1 MSSLCTICDLQM
13 VIETCK
19 SCRIYCCKVCFQSHK
34 RWCNIFKDNNFHL
47 CNLHKNQVQAYCNN
61 CCELICAECRT
72 TQHIRHEISPM
83 KDAAKHIIGK
93 IPSISS
99 DINKKAGKLKKQ
111 IQHYAQENSI
121 GERLVPCIEEEE
133 RRLLTL
139 IAGVKVKVITQ
150 IENFEAF
157 QQSNKDLLQIVDEM
171 TAMLHNLWKEEFCIM
186 FLSRWSAV
194 MLGLK
199 KYETKLQEMN
209 ILKFKETKGILLK
222 TESGVRQYFRN
233 KIM

>member
-1 MSSLCTICDLQM
+1 MSGLCTICDLQM

-19 SCRIYCCKVCFQSHK
+19 SCKIYCCKVCFRSHK
-34 RWCNIFKDNNFHL
+34 HWCNTLQDNNFHL
-47 CNLHKNQVQAYCNN
+47 CKHHKNQVQVYCNK

-72 TQHIRHEISPM
+72 TQHSRHEISPM
-83 KDAAKHIIGK
+83 KDAAKNISGK
-93 IPSISS
+93 IPSIST
-99 DINKKAGKLKKQ
+99 DISNKAGELKKQ

-121 GERLVPCIEEEE
+121 GKRLFPCIEEEE
-133 RRLLTL
+133 RRLLAL

-157 QQSNKDLLQIVDEM
+157 QKSNEDLLQIVDEM
-171 TAMLHNLWKEEFCIM
+171 TAILQTLWKEEFCII

-194 MLGLK
+194 RSGLRN
-199 KYETKLQEMN
+199 YETKLQEINLMK
-209 ILKFKETKGILLK
+209 LKETKGILLR